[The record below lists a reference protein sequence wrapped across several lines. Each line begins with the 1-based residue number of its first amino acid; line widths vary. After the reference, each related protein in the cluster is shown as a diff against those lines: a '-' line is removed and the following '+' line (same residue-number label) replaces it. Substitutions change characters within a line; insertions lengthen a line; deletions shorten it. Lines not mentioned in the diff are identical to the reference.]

1 MSYYIGFRF
10 GWVRIGRHMLLWAD
24 QAQYPYV
31 RNGWN
36 VRGWNV
42 RFK

>member
-10 GWVRIGRHMLLWAD
+10 GWIRIGPWTLLWND
-24 QAQYPYV
+24 QAHYPYA
-31 RNGWN
+31 RDGWN
-36 VRGWNV
+36 IRGWNV

>member
-10 GWVRIGRHMLLWAD
+10 GWIRIGRRMLLWAD
-24 QAQYPYV
+24 PTQYPYIKH
-31 RNGWN
+31 GHTI
-36 VRGWNV
+36 RGWNV

>member
-10 GWVRIGRHMLLWAD
+10 GWRRLGRRMVLWSD
-24 QAQYPYV
+24 RNIYPYV
-31 RNGWN
+31 RDGWV

-42 RFK
+42 RLK